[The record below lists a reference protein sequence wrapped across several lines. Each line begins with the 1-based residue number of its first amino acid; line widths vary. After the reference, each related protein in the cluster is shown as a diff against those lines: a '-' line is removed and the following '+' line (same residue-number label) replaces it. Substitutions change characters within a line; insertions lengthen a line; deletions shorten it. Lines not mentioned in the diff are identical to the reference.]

1 MSHVYR
7 KESQK
12 KPFFRE
18 VASVGQVRN
27 ALVYNGLPVVVEDLQ
42 GVDDCALRAEI
53 RRRFGVEDLAIPI
66 RIVDMSKV
74 KNGGYLAIHLARSK
88 EDPRSMRFDME
99 IH

>member
-1 MSHVYR
+1 MSHVYP

-42 GVDDCALRAEI
+42 GVDDCALRTEI
-53 RRRFGVEDLAIPI
+53 RRRCGIDDLAIPI
-66 RIVDMSKV
+66 RIVDRSRV
-74 KNGGYLAIHLARSK
+74 SSGYVEVHLAGPR
-88 EDPRSMRFDME
+88 EEPRSMRFDMV